1 MNIDQLADQWQQYK
15 IIEQTAAANR
25 KAIEQQMQELID
37 IKLEGSTTEE
47 TDHFEIKVVGK
58 VTRSLDA
65 DLLQEDWQNLPKAV
79 QDCVKWKPQVDTK
92 SLRALEAID
101 DMTLARYMTT
111 KPAKPSFSIK
121 PRGE

>member
-15 IIEQTAAANR
+15 SIEQEAAASR
-25 KAIEQQMQELID
+25 KEIELQMQELIH

-47 TDHFEIKVVGK
+47 TNNFEIKVIGK

-65 DLLQEDWQNLPKAV
+65 DLLQEDWKNLPKAV

-111 KPAKPSFSIK
+111 KPAKPSFSVK

>member
-1 MNIDQLADQWQQYK
+1 MNIDQLADQWQQQK
-15 IIEQTAAANR
+15 LIEKAAAEKR
-25 KAIEQQMQELID
+25 KAIELQMQELID

-47 TDHFEIKVVGK
+47 TDHYTIKTVGK
-58 VTRSLDA
+58 VTRTLDA

-101 DMTLARYMTT
+101 NMTIARYMTT

>member
-15 IIEQTAAANR
+15 SIEQEAAASR
-25 KAIEQQMQELID
+25 KEIELQMQELIH

-47 TDHFEIKVVGK
+47 TNNFEIKVIGK

-65 DLLQEDWQNLPKAV
+65 NLPKAV

-111 KPAKPSFSIK
+111 KPAKPSFSVK

>member
-1 MNIDQLADQWQQYK
+1 MNIDELADQWQRQK
-15 IIEQTAAANR
+15 LIEQTAAEER
-25 KAIEQQMQELID
+25 KAIELQMQELID
-37 IKLEGSTTEE
+37 IKLEGSTTFHSEYF
-47 TDHFEIKVVGK
+47 DIKAVAK

-65 DLLQEDWQNLPKAV
+65 DMLQQDWQNLPKAV

-92 SLRALEAID
+92 LLRALEAID